1 MLDLEY
7 GMLRV
12 SIIIATKGAF
22 VAFLRPEFLNW
33 VKNNYLPHRE
43 SCVER
48 IGRVGM
54 RATCLART

>member
-22 VAFLRPEFLNW
+22 VAFLRPEFLN
-33 VKNNYLPHRE
+33 
-43 SCVER
+43 
-48 IGRVGM
+48 
-54 RATCLART
+54 